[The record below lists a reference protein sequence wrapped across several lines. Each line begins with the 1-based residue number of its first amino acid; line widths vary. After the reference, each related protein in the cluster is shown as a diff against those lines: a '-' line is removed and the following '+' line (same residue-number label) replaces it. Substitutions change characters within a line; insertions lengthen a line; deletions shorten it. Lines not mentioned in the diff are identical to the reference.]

1 MDSEIKKPRL
11 DDSGSLFDEDMTNST
26 SSSGTL
32 TPPQPSFQSYLLQSN
47 HELIRA
53 RGALPNET
61 FILHPPPRFFPES
74 VPVRLMSQEDC
85 LWELAVMNTK
95 VAEVYKEPKLNI
107 WDPKTKRFNPPGC
120 LFNPNKPKK
129 IPQTV
134 LNPTDGNRYYRKWK
148 RTQGVSA
155 NELSNEEV
163 EEARRLY
170 TKVIEEFGKQARL
183 GFIEAIPMTKQ
194 IELKKMERAG
204 KNWPNMADE
213 PKDPGSLDTKILQSS
228 HVVDLKTPDS
238 EELGSG
244 NNSAKAPFP
253 LTSSEP
259 FPPTSSDSVLDFNYF
274 QNQFHY
280 DRYVSSFFPA
290 DFATPQY
297 LRRLLSGVSNAP
309 EQSFLIDFDL
319 NSSSHYQKPTLSNE
333 SQFYFPST
341 IPRINVPNIEVKS
354 LSDLLKTLPSSMEF
368 MTLEEYGTSSDSPPG
383 CDNVS
388 RESRPIPEV
397 VKTIKTQEP
406 SEKSSSA
413 PEEHWEG
420 FQSCVSFIEHIP
432 LPPLTKLGK
441 DEVDPPT
448 KVMTKDEINW
458 ELAKINAGQEEVYL
472 NPKLSLL
479 DKTTGKRVSHP
490 CLFNIEGPRQFPQF
504 VPRYPKGYQ
513 LLRAWKKSI
522 GDSLET
528 ITGREKIEFISLAHK
543 LAVEH
548 RKQRKRGWIETIPW
562 MEWKIERKK
571 QQKSRK
577 PLIREA
583 DSTME
588 VDEDSPGTSS
598 DMT

>member
-32 TPPQPSFQSYLLQSN
+32 TPPQPSFQSY
-47 HELIRA
+47 
-53 RGALPNET
+53 ET

-120 LFNPNKPKK
+120 LFNANKPKK

-213 PKDPGSLDTKILQSS
+213 PKDPGSLDTKTLQSS

-259 FPPTSSDSVLDFNYF
+259 FPPASSDSVLDFNYF
-274 QNQFHY
+274 QNHL
-280 DRYVSSFFPA
+280 DSNCSSL
-290 DFATPQY
+290 Q
-297 LRRLLSGVSNAP
+297 
-309 EQSFLIDFDL
+309 
-319 NSSSHYQKPTLSNE
+319 PTLSDE
-333 SQFYFPST
+333 SQFYFPRT
-341 IPRINVPNIEVKS
+341 IPRINVPNIEVNS

-368 MTLEEYGTSSDSPPG
+368 MTLEEYGTSSDSPPR

-388 RESRPIPEV
+388 SESRPIPEV

-406 SEKSSSA
+406 TKKSSSA

-420 FQSCVSFIEHIP
+420 FQSYLLKYNERVLTELCYPPGVSFIEHIP

-472 NPKLSLL
+472 NPKLSL
-479 DKTTGKRVSHP
+479 
-490 CLFNIEGPRQFPQF
+490 
-504 VPRYPKGYQ
+504 
-513 LLRAWKKSI
+513 
-522 GDSLET
+522 ET
-528 ITGREKIEFISLAHK
+528 IIGREKIEFISLAHK

-548 RKQRKRGWIETIPW
+548 RKQRKRGWIETIPS

-583 DSTME
+583 DSTMQ

>member
-1 MDSEIKKPRL
+1 MPTEEDSSMDSGIKKPRL
-11 DDSGSLFDEDMTNST
+11 DDSGSLFDD
-26 SSSGTL
+26 
-32 TPPQPSFQSYLLQSN
+32 
-47 HELIRA
+47 
-53 RGALPNET
+53 ET
-61 FILHPPPRFFPES
+61 FILHPSPRFFPES
-74 VPVRLMSQEDC
+74 VPLRLMSQEDC

-213 PKDPGSLDTKILQSS
+213 PKDPGSLDTKTPQSS

-259 FPPTSSDSVLDFNYF
+259 FPPASSDSVLDFNYF

-297 LRRLLSGVSNAP
+297 LKRLLSGVSNAP
-309 EQSFLIDFDL
+309 QQSFLIDFDL

-368 MTLEEYGTSSDSPPG
+368 MTLEEYGTSSDFPPR

-388 RESRPIPEV
+388 RESRPYPEV
-397 VKTIKTQEP
+397 VKTIKTQKP
-406 SEKSSSA
+406 SKKPSSA

-420 FQSCVSFIEHIP
+420 FQSYLLKYNERVLTELCYPPGVSFIEHKP

-448 KVMTKDEINW
+448 KVMTKDEIYW

-479 DKTTGKRVSHP
+479 DKTTGKRISHP

-504 VPRYPKGYQ
+504 VPRYPKGYK

-522 GDSLET
+522 GDRNIYSGLET

-543 LAVEH
+543 LAIEH

-562 MEWKIERKK
+562 IEWKMERKK

-598 DMT
+598 DMA